1 MNRKLMYLVLAFVLG
16 FITLYFAPM
25 SGLKLPGQIL
35 LATLVFIVFVWAT
48 EAVPYPVS
56 AIILIILMMMA
67 HASSGTSLSKGLG
80 MALSGFASA
89 TPLACVAATAF
100 ATIVQK
106 TGLSERV
113 VYTILNII
121 SGSKGIVKAKLL
133 LASFFFVEIPLS
145 FMVPSNTGRTA
156 IYLSIAEGLQSPFK
170 FKEQDENG
178 IINGGNPFQKA
189 VYLLAGIMPA
199 MMGAAFLTGA
209 EATMLAGRMISEF
222 TGQEQF
228 WGLTLQYLFAPAVA
242 LIIALFFILLKM
254 YPSNVDNVPVTFVQ
268 EKLRELGPM
277 KWEEKYVVC
286 TLIGA
291 IITWFTDSIH
301 HLPAESVLF
310 IVMIALF
317 IPGIAPGN
325 WKKDS
330 KSIAWGSFLVIAV
343 SLSFTTALSKYG
355 VMKLIASTIGLLGIS
370 SYLTLLIVV
379 LLVLIVARIAIASH
393 TGATVLFVPLAME
406 LAKQTGFSVGQI
418 VAIGWTTYVFCRA
431 AYLLPQQSA
440 QVIMCYDYGF
450 FSRVDMMKSGVR
462 LLFAALAIYIA
473 WGGFVLPVLAQR

>member
-1 MNRKLMYLVLAFVLG
+1 MNRKFLYLIMACIMGIVA
-16 FITLYFAPM
+16 LYFAPM
-25 SGLKLPGQIL
+25 TGLKPPGQIL

-48 EAVPYPVS
+48 EAVPYPIS
-56 AIILIILMMMA
+56 AVILIILMMLA
-67 HASSGTSLSKGLG
+67 NASTGTTLSKGLA
-80 MALSGFASA
+80 MSLSGFASA
-89 TPLACVAATAF
+89 TPLACIAATAF
-100 ATIVQK
+100 AAIVQK

-113 VYTILNII
+113 VYTILSLI
-121 SGSKGIVKAKLL
+121 SGSKGVVKAKLL

-156 IYLSIAEGLQSPFK
+156 IYLSIAEGLQKPFQ
-170 FKEQDENG
+170 FKEQDESG
-178 IINGGNPFQKA
+178 QIEGGNPFQKA

-209 EATMLAGRMISEF
+209 EATMLAGRMISET

-228 WGLTLQYLFAPAVA
+228 WALTLQYLFLPAVI

-254 YPSNVDNVPVTFVQ
+254 YPSNVDNVPVAFVK
-268 EKLRELGPM
+268 ERLHELGPM
-277 KWEEKYVVC
+277 KWGEKYVVF
-286 TLIGA
+286 TLVAA

-355 VMKLIASTIGLLGIS
+355 VMKLIASTIGMLGIN
-370 SYLTLLIVV
+370 SYLTLLVV
-379 LLVLIVARIAIASH
+379 VVLVLIVARIAISSH

-406 LAKQTGFSVGQI
+406 LARQAGFNTGHI

-450 FSRVDMMKSGVR
+450 FSRVDMMRTGVR
-462 LLFAALAIYIA
+462 LLIAAFVIYVI
-473 WGGFVLPVLAQR
+473 WGGFILPVLAQ